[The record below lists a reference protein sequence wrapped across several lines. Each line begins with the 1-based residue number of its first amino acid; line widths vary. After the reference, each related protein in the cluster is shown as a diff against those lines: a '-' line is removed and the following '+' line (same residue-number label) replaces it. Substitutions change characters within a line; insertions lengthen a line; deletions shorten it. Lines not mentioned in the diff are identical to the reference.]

1 MPGRYGGVCQWHT
14 PFCFYTEADVEK
26 TLSGLLKLQESDSM
40 LDRARAE
47 LEGIPGELS
56 LVESELSAARAEFT
70 VVEARLSELGAVM
83 KKCEE
88 EKADSIRKL
97 AEYKTK
103 LLSLRTNAEYKAML
117 EQISF
122 VERRIDDLDS
132 RILETMYEED
142 AARKDIADAGR
153 KLERYTERANRKK
166 ELLAER
172 ESALKAEVDRLS
184 GDRSGTASAVP
195 IRLLRKYEQLRAS
208 GRSCAVV
215 GLVRGACGGCHT
227 NVPPQNAV
235 EISQGIPYSCPIC
248 GRYIVDLDGNRS
260 SEEDI

>member
-1 MPGRYGGVCQWHT
+1 MCQWHT
-14 PFCFYTEADVEK
+14 PFRFYTEADVEQ
-26 TLSGLLKLQESDSM
+26 TLSGLLKLQESDTM
-40 LDRARAE
+40 LDRAKAE
-47 LEGIPGELS
+47 LAGIPGELA
-56 LVESELSAARAEFT
+56 LVESELSAARAEFSS
-70 VVEARLSELGAVM
+70 VEAKLSELATIL

-88 EKADSIRKL
+88 EKADSRRKL

-103 LLSLRTNAEYKAML
+103 LLSLKTNAEYKAML

-122 VERRIDDLDS
+122 VERRMDDLDS
-132 RILETMYEED
+132 RTLETMYDED
-142 AARKDIADAGR
+142 AARKDIAEAGR
-153 KLERYTERANRKK
+153 KLERYSERAKRKT

-172 ESALKAEVDRLS
+172 ESVLRAEVDRLS
-184 GDRSGTASAVP
+184 GERSGTASAVP

-227 NVPPQNAV
+227 NIPPQNAV
-235 EISQGIPYSCPIC
+235 EISQGISYSCPIC
-248 GRYIVDLDGNRS
+248 GRYIVDLDGNRP